1 MKVQYLAL
9 IGCAIALSLVS
20 GVTQSSL
27 TAQAN
32 PCGPNPCAPLNP
44 CAAKSANPCAA
55 NPCAAKTA
63 NPCAASASE
72 PVETAD
78 VKAVAN
84 PCASYKLAVE
94 VVDGK
99 NIVNLTQT
107 PCQFLE
113 SEGVNL
119 NFQSNSA
126 EDCKQINQTTADSRT
141 AQPLT
146 LPAGDYVFRVTNES
160 VPYEVGFYL
169 RGAGLGGVTLPRVSG
184 GGLTEGMTK
193 DYVVSLRPGEYV
205 YSCPLNPTLNY
216 PLVVTAS

>member
-9 IGCAIALSLVS
+9 IGCAIALSLVN
-20 GVTQSSL
+20 GVVRSATSASAGQSQIL
-27 TAQAN
+27 AQAN
-32 PCGPNPCAPLNP
+32 PCAPNPCASPNP

-55 NPCAAKTA
+55 
-63 NPCAASASE
+63 AS
-72 PVETAD
+72 ETAD

-184 GGLTEGMTK
+184 GGLTEGKTQ

>member
-9 IGCAIALSLVS
+9 IGCAIALSLVN
-20 GVTQSSL
+20 GVVHSATSASAEGSQIL
-27 TAQAN
+27 AQV
-32 PCGPNPCAPLNP
+32 NPCAPNP

-55 NPCAAKTA
+55 NPCAAA
-63 NPCAASASE
+63 P
-72 PVETAD
+72 ETAD

-99 NIVNLTQT
+99 NIINLTQA

-113 SEGVNL
+113 SEGVSL

-146 LPAGDYVFRVTNES
+146 LPAGDYVFRVTNQS

-184 GGLTEGMTK
+184 GGLTEGKTQ